1 MSEWFSEEELD
12 RIARFAESPGHS
24 RDPTML
30 LPEEESVGDEDD
42 DEIADGE
49 RGDAVNN
56 AAEGGNE
63 AEGATS
69 GRSDRGAS
77 NGDAAANQ

>member
-42 DEIADGE
+42 DDIVGGE
-49 RGDAVNN
+49 RGDTADN
-56 AAEGGNE
+56 AAEDADETEGG
-63 AEGATS
+63 
-69 GRSDRGAS
+69 
-77 NGDAAANQ
+77 

>member
-42 DEIADGE
+42 DDIVGGG
-49 RGDAVNN
+49 RGDAADN
-56 AAEGGNE
+56 AAEDADETEGG
-63 AEGATS
+63 
-69 GRSDRGAS
+69 
-77 NGDAAANQ
+77 

>member
-1 MSEWFSEEELD
+1 MSEWFTEEELD

-42 DEIADGE
+42 EIVGDG
-49 RGDAVNN
+49 RGDAADN
-56 AAEGGNE
+56 AAEDTGETEGG
-63 AEGATS
+63 
-69 GRSDRGAS
+69 
-77 NGDAAANQ
+77 